1 MLNLHN
7 FFLFLFSFLITMS
20 CIYAIFW
27 VFTTFSCDNNEI
39 LLFLQIS
46 FKCYNILIIKQRETV
61 LDNKHIHTCI
71 RRRLL

>member
-1 MLNLHN
+1 MEINKLKLLVCCEESQTVCQA
-7 FFLFLFSFLITMS
+7 FRELGWEA
-20 CIYAIFW
+20 Y
-27 VFTTFSCDNNEI
+27 SCDIDEF

-46 FKCYNILIIKQRETV
+46 FKCYNNPIIKQRETV